1 MATKLQIK
9 RTDTQSLPS
18 GGIDAGELVYVYDTS
33 NLDSSTGGRGDRLW
47 IGHANG
53 TNSTP
58 VAVGGKYFTD
68 MLGHAKGQVAANSA
82 IITDAQKKINELFV
96 ENLKFYSNRIVST
109 ATNGDIEIDPDGT
122 GRSIVTN
129 LHVNVGSTIT
139 EITEYIEDVTGAQ
152 FVTNGSHT
160 GITVEYDDAND
171 GAIDL
176 SLEDLTAAGGGT
188 LVAGSVGSS
197 TAIPV
202 LTVDAY
208 GRITSYT
215 TATISTSFNI
225 TDGTNSETINGGD
238 TFTFS
243 ASNGVTTTV
252 SATDTL
258 TIEGVN
264 ATAHATPGSAT
275 IGVASFSAN
284 SFAVSSGH
292 VTIKTDGIVTAQI
305 TDSSVTNAKLANDSI
320 FLGTTELTLGNGSGN
335 DTVIDG
341 LTDVDI
347 GNLNFATNI
356 INTTSGSSLDLK
368 TEAASD
374 ANINLNPDG
383 DGVVTVPSGYTGRT
397 GFNDNSLVPKIYVD
411 NVATGLDVKESVV
424 VATTAEYDTSS
435 GSPTTTYSNGT
446 NGVGAT
452 LVGPQEALV
461 IDGYTLSVGER
472 VLIKNQGDSSASN
485 SYENG
490 IYIVTN
496 AGAAGS
502 ATWVLTRT
510 PDANEDAELTGGSF
524 FFVQRGTTYGDAG
537 FVATHNGVPSIGT
550 DPILFEQFS
559 GAGQINP
566 GTAMEKDGNT
576 LNVLYDDV
584 FINLDGNN
592 ALQIKDDSITNA
604 KINSGAAIEQAKLS
618 MLAADADSSSAPV
631 SYVQSNLSLVTF
643 DSNQFTLTHGWA
655 TVHKIDAGS
664 Y

>member
-53 TNSTP
+53 NNSTP

-68 MLGHAKGQVAANSA
+68 MLGHAKGQIAANSA

-96 ENLKFYSNRIVST
+96 QNLKFYSNRIVST
-109 ATNGDIEIDPDGT
+109 ATDGDLEIDPDGT
-122 GRSIVTN
+122 GRTIVSN

-152 FVTNGSHT
+152 LATNGSHT
-160 GITVEYDDAND
+160 GITATYDDAGD

-176 SLEDLTAAGGGT
+176 SLEDLTAANGGS

-197 TAIPV
+197 TNIPV
-202 LTVDAY
+202 LTIDAY

-215 TATISTSFNI
+215 TASISTSFDI
-225 TDGTNSETINGGD
+225 TDGTNTETINGGD
-238 TFTFS
+238 TFTLTGG
-243 ASNGVTTTV
+243 NGVTAVV
-252 SATDTL
+252 SATDTV
-258 TIEGVN
+258 TISGTN
-264 ATAHATPGSAT
+264 ATAHVTPGSAT
-275 IGVASFSAN
+275 IGVSSFSAN
-284 SFAVSSGH
+284 SFDVSSGH

-305 TDSSVTNAKLANDSI
+305 TDGNVTNAKLANDSV
-320 FLGTTELTLGNGSGN
+320 FVGTTELTLGNGTGTN
-335 DTVIDG
+335 TVLDG

-347 GNLNFATNI
+347 GNLNLASNVI
-356 INTTSGSSLDLK
+356 ITTSGSSLDLK

-383 DGVVTVPSGYTGRT
+383 EGVVNVPTSYTGRT
-397 GFNDNSLVPKIYVD
+397 GFGDNSLVPKIYVD

-435 GSPTTTYSNGT
+435 GSATVTYSNGT
-446 NGVGAT
+446 GGVGAT

-461 IDGYTLSVGER
+461 IDGYTLAVGDR
-472 VLIKNQGDSSASN
+472 VLIKNQGDSAN
-485 SYENG
+485 GNTYENG
-490 IYIVTN
+490 IYVVTT
-496 AGAAGS
+496 AGTAGS

-524 FFVQRGTTYGDAG
+524 FFVQRGTDYGDAG
-537 FVATHNGVPSIGT
+537 FVATHNGIPDIGV
-550 DPILFEQFS
+550 DPITFEQFS

-576 LNVLYDDV
+576 LNVLFDDV
-584 FINLDGNN
+584 FINLDGSNK
-592 ALQIKDDSITNA
+592 LQLKDDGITNA
-604 KINSGAAIEQAKLS
+604 KINSGAAIAQSKLS
-618 MLAADADSSSAPV
+618 MQAADAAASSAPA
-631 SYVQSNLSLVTF
+631 SYVQSNLGLVTF